1 MTLDSYGTC
10 HDLCTGD
17 PDPHTPAGRAIAARS
32 VHACLTYLLQEVE
45 ALSNPELTNS
55 IHSAIRAA
63 EDVVRQQPDK
73 RN

>member
-1 MTLDSYGTC
+1 MTLDSYETYY
-10 HDLCTGD
+10 DPCTGD
-17 PDPHTPAGRAIAARS
+17 PDPRTPAGRVVTARS
-32 VHACLTYLLQEVE
+32 VHACLTYLLQEVK

-63 EDVVRQQPDK
+63 ENVVREQPDR